1 MVSQVYLKT
10 QRFSGSD
17 ASLNTIPLNVISVAV
32 QISKTIPSMPIP
44 LSALFTGESETVA
57 LDLGMT
63 TKAITLQGFITDT
76 SISRTID
83 GETNTKTFTA
93 HEVAQIIASGVD
105 AMAIAE
111 NQAFSELVI
120 LMPSFIDSDYEYRS
134 GVDINNRNSGTLVPL
149 TFHSRG
155 AAGEKENEGVSI
167 VRNEF
172 PDLST
177 DTGLVGFIRS
187 FNYSIES
194 ESFDIS
200 FGLEFE
206 VARTFP

>member
-10 QRFSGSD
+10 QQFSGTDST
-17 ASLNTIPLNVISVAV
+17 LNTIPLKCTSVGV
-32 QISKTIPSMPIP
+32 TVTKTIPSMPIP
-44 LSALFTGESETVA
+44 LSALFSGESETLA

-63 TKAITLQGFITDT
+63 NKSIALQGIITDT

-105 AMAIAE
+105 AMSIAK

-120 LMPSFIDSDYEYRS
+120 LIPSFVDSNYATRS
-134 GVDINNRNSGTLVPL
+134 SVNADDRSSGTLVPL

-155 AAGEKENEGVSI
+155 VAGEKENEGVSI

-177 DTGLVGFIRS
+177 DTGLVGFIRTFG
-187 FNYSIES
+187 FNIES
-194 ESFDIS
+194 EATEITFN
-200 FGLEFE
+200 LEFE